1 MMKSPP
7 TYKLILYLAAAKKL
21 YFDLG
26 GNFFLSTSC
35 CQSIV
40 PKPSVKQ

>member
-7 TYKLILYLAAAKKL
+7 TYKLILYLMAAKKL
-21 YFDLG
+21 YFNLG
-26 GNFFLSTSC
+26 GDFFPSTSC

-40 PKPSVKQ
+40 PKLSVKQ